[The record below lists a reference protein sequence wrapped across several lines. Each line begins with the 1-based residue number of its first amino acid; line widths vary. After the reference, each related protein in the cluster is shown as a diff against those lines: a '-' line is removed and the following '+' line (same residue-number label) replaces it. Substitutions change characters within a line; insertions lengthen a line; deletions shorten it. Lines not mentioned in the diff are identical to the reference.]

1 MTGSIISKS
10 KSQESETLGPLNGS
24 PGTEDFAH
32 GEVIVPQTA
41 LGASIGPFSAEELTV
56 AYEQYA
62 PGTEAEKR
70 LVRKIDLLLLPMLW
84 LMCVMAYVDRN
95 NIVRRIPTIDH
106 EKILA
111 ISLTLAH
118 IF

>member
-1 MTGSIISKS
+1 MTSSVISKS
-10 KSQESETLGPLNGS
+10 KSHESESFGPLGGS

-32 GEVIVPQTA
+32 GEVIVPQTT
-41 LGASIGPFSAEELTV
+41 LGTSTGPFSAEELRV
-56 AYEQYA
+56 AYDQYA

-95 NIVRRIPTIDH
+95 NIVCSNPH
-106 EKILA
+106 
-111 ISLTLAH
+111 S
-118 IF
+118 